1 MYVNVSEG
9 LLENKEFR
17 FNVSRASNVGHRVY
31 LQSAIKN
38 TYYLVHFLL

>member
-17 FNVSRASNVGHRVY
+17 FNVSIASDLGHLVH
-31 LQSAIKN
+31 LQPVLKN

>member
-1 MYVNVSEG
+1 MYVNVSKG

-17 FNVSRASNVGHRVY
+17 FNVSIATNLGHLIH
-31 LQSAIKN
+31 LQSGLRN